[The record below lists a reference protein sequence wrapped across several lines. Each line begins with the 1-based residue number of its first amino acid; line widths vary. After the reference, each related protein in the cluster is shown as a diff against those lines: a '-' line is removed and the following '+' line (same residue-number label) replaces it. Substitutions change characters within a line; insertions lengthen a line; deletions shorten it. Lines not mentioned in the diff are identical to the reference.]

1 MLFTQPEFLG
11 FFALV
16 FAAYYAVSV
25 RGWQVRLLLAAS
37 FVFYAWHT
45 PALLLLLLFSIVVNA
60 VASHQVARRGGR
72 VRLAWAAAGVIL
84 NLLLLATFKY
94 GGLLA
99 GLVTSPEA
107 TLLDGWLASLAV
119 LPLPVGIS
127 FYTFEGISLLVDVLK
142 GKVRPLESAGH
153 GAPSFRRHL
162 ENTGLFIAFFPHLAA
177 GPILKAA
184 HFFPQIGA
192 KRLAEI
198 RWSVVVRSL
207 ITGFFLKMVVADN
220 LKDFTFWLEH
230 PFCLTLGRLNAAVLL
245 FGYSMQIFADFA
257 GYSLIAIGLGAA
269 LGYELPPNF
278 HAPYL
283 ARSLAE
289 FWRRWHISL
298 STWLRDYLYIPL
310 GGNRHGTARM
320 CCNLLVVMALGGLW
334 HGAAWSFLLWG
345 CYHGV
350 GLVVERLLR
359 TALSERAH
367 DDFERP
373 ASTWKAVASW
383 LPGALRMAAVFA
395 FVSAGWM
402 LFKLTDIRH
411 VLAFG
416 QMLVSGEG
424 APLNLSQALAVACFS
439 LPAVVFHLLHLPFV
453 ERWLARHR
461 QQPGAGFQL
470 LEEGVFAFMLAAV
483 FLNSGTSDAFIYFQ
497 F

>member
-1 MLFTQPEFLG
+1 MLFTRPEFLG

-16 FAAYYAVSV
+16 FAAYYAMSA
-25 RGWQVRLLLAAS
+25 RGWQVPLLLVAS
-37 FVFYAWHT
+37 GVFYAWHT
-45 PALLLLLLFSIVVNA
+45 PALLFLLVFSVLLNA
-60 VASHQVARRGGR
+60 TTSHQVAQRGGR
-72 VRLAWAAAGVIL
+72 ARLAWATGGVVV
-84 NLLLLATFKY
+84 NLLLLAAFKY

-99 GLVTSPEA
+99 GLLMKTPA
-107 TLLDGWLASLAV
+107 QPLDGWLTALAV

-142 GKVRPLESAGH
+142 NKVRPLEAGT
-153 GAPSFRRHL
+153 GKPGSFFRHL

-192 KRLAEI
+192 KRLADI

-207 ITGFFLKMVVADN
+207 ITGFFLKTVVADN

-230 PFCLTLGRLNAAVLL
+230 PFCLTLGRLNGVVLL

-278 HAPYL
+278 DAPYL

-310 GGNRHGTARM
+310 GGNRHGAART
-320 CCNLLVVMALGGLW
+320 CFNLLLVMALGGLW
-334 HGAAWSFLLWG
+334 HGAAWSFLVWG

-350 GLVVERLLR
+350 GLVVERVLR
-359 TALSERAH
+359 AAVPSRAR
-367 DDFERP
+367 DDLTRP
-373 ASTWKAVASW
+373 SSAWRAGASW
-383 LPGALRMAAVFA
+383 LLGGLRMAAVFA

-402 LFKLTDIRH
+402 LFKLTDIH
-411 VLAFG
+411 HAVAFG
-416 QMLVSGEG
+416 RMLLTGEG
-424 APLNLSQALAVACFS
+424 APLNLSQTLAVACFS
-439 LPAVVFHLLHLPFV
+439 LPAVVFHALHLPPV
-453 ERWLARHR
+453 AARLGPFR
-461 QQPGAGFQL
+461 QQSSMGFL
-470 LEEGVFAFMLAAV
+470 CLEEGVFAVMLAAV
-483 FLNSGTSDAFIYFQ
+483 LLNSGTSDAFIYFQ